1 MYSLSRA
8 RRLAICP
15 NHTYSERLHGDSWLV
30 AGGFG
35 AFLPVPRGGL
45 CGSSAM
51 EGAARVSSRQTPTH
65 SLTYSLIHSP
75 TYSPPHSL
83 IHSLIHSLTHSL
95 THSSTHSPP

>member
-8 RRLAICP
+8 RRLAVCP

-51 EGAARVSSRQTPTH
+51 EGAARVSSRPTH
-65 SLTYSLIHSP
+65 SLTYSPTYSLIHSP

-83 IHSLIHSLTHSL
+83 IHSL